1 MLYADWLLFL
11 NGQSEII
18 RFLLII
24 GDPMILGSVIT
35 SSCSIL
41 NVLNFLVRPPF
52 VEEIKEFLEEIV
64 FVA

>member
-1 MLYADWLLFL
+1 MNFL
-11 NGQSEII
+11 NGQTGLIL
-18 RFLLII
+18 FLLVI
-24 GDPMILGSVIT
+24 GDPMILGSVIS